1 MKKYFA
7 IIVLVLGCIS
17 MNAQSNAKNEALK
30 AANDIVYD
38 LAHGKLEKFHW
49 LTVEEV
55 PRLFQNKSERNL
67 EGWREVFENPNK
79 MILPELQDVRKEG
92 TSKGVDW
99 NDVKVTDILYESY
112 YDDDFGADEVKGYIL
127 IKSRGKLFNI
137 FFKRGFLLNGEWR
150 CLELRRIDVG
160 NPE

>member
-1 MKKYFA
+1 MKKFFA

-17 MNAQSNAKNEALK
+17 MNAQSNAKNVALK

-55 PRLFQNKSERNL
+55 PQLFQNKSERNL
-67 EGWREVFENPNK
+67 KGWNQIFGNLDK
-79 MILPELQDVRKEG
+79 MILPELQNVKKEG
-92 TSKGVDW
+92 TSIGVDW
-99 NDVKVTDILYESY
+99 NDVKVTDIRYESE
-112 YDDDFGADEVKGYIL
+112 YDDDFGAEEMKGFIL
-127 IKSRGKLFNI
+127 IKSCGKLFNI

-150 CLELRRIDVG
+150 CIELRRIEVG
-160 NPE
+160 NPK